1 MALSKSVQSTDEKTK
16 QAKVHY
22 ITLFITKTFTIMN
35 YKLVQ
40 AYMAAT
46 LFTVF
51 YGVPNAG
58 TSTVH
63 VTAVS
68 QRQRVHSDKSSE
80 SNASPVLDLD
90 FWLRVRD

>member
-1 MALSKSVQSTDEKTK
+1 MKQFITYPDMKTLDSYAILRLASF
-16 QAKVHY
+16 QHRNGSLCLLPEWTHY

-51 YGVPNAG
+51 YGVPNAFVNRG
-58 TSTVH
+58 
-63 VTAVS
+63 
-68 QRQRVHSDKSSE
+68 Q
-80 SNASPVLDLD
+80 
-90 FWLRVRD
+90 